1 MNDDHYFIGTLNDV
15 LVCSDSLIALDV
27 KVGQSIK
34 VHSARVKF
42 QDVRLTRSSRVN
54 VRDDVKG

>member
-27 KVGQSIK
+27 KVCQSIK
-34 VHSARVKF
+34 IHSARVKF
-42 QDVRLTRSSRVN
+42 QDVRLTQSSRVN
-54 VRDDVKG
+54 VTDDVKG